1 MNNTKKYETMNNL
14 LPLIRNEVISF
25 ISKQAFPVKIS
36 AIEIRYICKVKYPEH
51 LWNERIPA
59 ICNALRH
66 FPNSEVCG
74 ENSSRNGFTVKIV
87 A

>member
-1 MNNTKKYETMNNL
+1 MNNL

-51 LWNERIPA
+51 P
-59 ICNALRH
+59 
-66 FPNSEVCG
+66 
-74 ENSSRNGFTVKIV
+74 
-87 A
+87 